1 LRKKRKRTKDKRN
14 LLFLEFVLYFF
25 FSEIFSTK
33 LLQRSN
39 RKPFFSLFETTPNN
53 TLITTKM
60 MAMVPSRISSPSSSS
75 ASKSSLSSVAQRR
88 LHLCQPHEQEHK
100 KKMKKK
106 NFRTKANEDN
116 NDNSVNNNSFFSGV
130 KYIHTLQENA
140 DTFVKH
146 VQSYRITRV
155 VDVDDDQK
163 HLEEK
168 NLRTTTRRRRRRNK
182 NDIEIEDMM
191 IEDDNNGEE
200 NYTLVCAQTYET
212 DRETRDLVS
221 MEIAQK
227 GALLGSLMMEKV
239 LERGWW
245 DDATDAPSAGSAMD
259 TSPMFEFQALKREQR
274 RDLNATVRQAIEK
287 ELGRT
292 VDFKALARNVIEK
305 VFAEASGVLPNEIL
319 LTKQMTEDILRDVC
333 ASPKVSLYKNTLL
346 YLSENE
352 EEFAISSSRR
362 DFSIQA
368 EFEAKRFSSTNTNNL
383 HPLAVVTLSI
393 IEDMSVSLS
402 EGITKA
408 VLSTNA
414 FGLVSNLKS
423 SRILNKFRNQQ
434 RFSKFLF
441 DNYRDV
447 ENIFSDRFE
456 LYGYYA
462 ETDRLIKRTLFM
474 QRVNELEKL
483 RGMRYLVSIVL
494 EALDV
499 FVPVL
504 FQAWRNATKVATY
517 LLMVVLG
524 RSIGLVY
531 RGIKDVVDDSRN
543 RNNAF

>member
-1 LRKKRKRTKDKRN
+1 
-14 LLFLEFVLYFF
+14 
-25 FSEIFSTK
+25 
-33 LLQRSN
+33 
-39 RKPFFSLFETTPNN
+39 
-53 TLITTKM
+53 
-60 MAMVPSRISSPSSSS
+60 MAMVPSRISSSSSSFSS
-75 ASKSSLSSVAQRR
+75 ASKSKSSNLAQRR
-88 LHLCQPHEQEHK
+88 LHLCQPQEQELFK
-100 KKMKKK
+100 KKTKKK

-116 NDNSVNNNSFFSGV
+116 DNDDNSVNNSFFSGV
-130 KYIHTLQENA
+130 KYINSLQENA
-140 DTFVKH
+140 EKFVKH

-168 NLRTTTRRRRRRNK
+168 NLRTTRRIRRRSK
-182 NDIEIEDMM
+182 NDIEIEDM
-191 IEDDNNGEE
+191 IEDDNGEE

-259 TSPMFEFQALKREQR
+259 VSPMFEFQALKREQR

-368 EFEAKRFSSTNTNNL
+368 EFEAKRVSSTNTNNL

-462 ETDRLIKRTLFM
+462 ETDQLIKRTLFM

-483 RGMRYLVSIVL
+483 RGIRYLVSIVL

-543 RNNAF
+543 RNSAF

>member
-1 LRKKRKRTKDKRN
+1 
-14 LLFLEFVLYFF
+14 
-25 FSEIFSTK
+25 
-33 LLQRSN
+33 
-39 RKPFFSLFETTPNN
+39 
-53 TLITTKM
+53 
-60 MAMVPSRISSPSSSS
+60 MAMVPSRISSSSSSFSS
-75 ASKSSLSSVAQRR
+75 ASKSKSSNLAQRR
-88 LHLCQPHEQEHK
+88 LHLCQPQEQERK

-116 NDNSVNNNSFFSGV
+116 DNDDNSVNNSFFSGV
-130 KYIHTLQENA
+130 KYINSLQENA
-140 DTFVKH
+140 EKFVKH

-168 NLRTTTRRRRRRNK
+168 NLRTTRRIRRRSK
-182 NDIEIEDMM
+182 NDIEIEDM
-191 IEDDNNGEE
+191 IEDDNGEE

-259 TSPMFEFQALKREQR
+259 VSPMFEFQALKREQR

-368 EFEAKRFSSTNTNNL
+368 EFEAKRVSSTNTNNL

-462 ETDRLIKRTLFM
+462 ETDQLIKRTLFM

-543 RNNAF
+543 RNSAF

>member
-1 LRKKRKRTKDKRN
+1 
-14 LLFLEFVLYFF
+14 
-25 FSEIFSTK
+25 
-33 LLQRSN
+33 
-39 RKPFFSLFETTPNN
+39 
-53 TLITTKM
+53 M
-60 MAMVPSRISSPSSSS
+60 SPSSSS
-75 ASKSSLSSVAQRR
+75 SSVNNSKSNSNSSNSVAQRR
-88 LHLCQPHEQEHK
+88 LHFCQPHFEQEHTK
-100 KKMKKK
+100 KKTYRRK
-106 NFRTKANEDN
+106 NFRTKANFEDDN
-116 NDNSVNNNSFFSGV
+116 DDNSSVNTNNSFFSGV
-130 KYIHTLQENA
+130 KYIHSLQENA

-163 HLEEK
+163 HREEK
-168 NLRTTTRRRRRRNK
+168 NLRTTTRRRRRRSK

-191 IEDDNNGEE
+191 IEDDNDGEE

-274 RDLNATVRQAIEK
+274 RDLSATVRQAIEK

-305 VFAEASGVLPNEIL
+305 VFEEASGVLPNEIL

-368 EFEAKRFSSTNTNNL
+368 EFEAKRVSSTNTNNL

-462 ETDRLIKRTLFM
+462 ETDQLIKRTLFM

-543 RNNAF
+543 RNSAF

>member
-1 LRKKRKRTKDKRN
+1 
-14 LLFLEFVLYFF
+14 
-25 FSEIFSTK
+25 
-33 LLQRSN
+33 
-39 RKPFFSLFETTPNN
+39 
-53 TLITTKM
+53 
-60 MAMVPSRISSPSSSS
+60 MAMVPSRISSSSSSFSS
-75 ASKSSLSSVAQRR
+75 ASKSKSSNLAQRR
-88 LHLCQPHEQEHK
+88 LHLCQPQEQELFK
-100 KKMKKK
+100 KKTKKK

-116 NDNSVNNNSFFSGV
+116 DNDDNSVNNSFFSGV
-130 KYIHTLQENA
+130 KYINSLQENA
-140 DTFVKH
+140 EKFVKH

-168 NLRTTTRRRRRRNK
+168 NLRTTRRRRRRSK
-182 NDIEIEDMM
+182 NDIEIEDM
-191 IEDDNNGEE
+191 IEDDNGEE

-259 TSPMFEFQALKREQR
+259 VSPMFEFQALKREQR

-368 EFEAKRFSSTNTNNL
+368 EFEAKRVSSTNTNNL

-462 ETDRLIKRTLFM
+462 ETDQLIKRTLFM

-543 RNNAF
+543 RNSAF

>member
-1 LRKKRKRTKDKRN
+1 
-14 LLFLEFVLYFF
+14 
-25 FSEIFSTK
+25 
-33 LLQRSN
+33 
-39 RKPFFSLFETTPNN
+39 
-53 TLITTKM
+53 
-60 MAMVPSRISSPSSSS
+60 MAMVPSRISSSSSSFSS
-75 ASKSSLSSVAQRR
+75 ASKSKSSNLAQRR
-88 LHLCQPHEQEHK
+88 LHLCQPQEQELFK
-100 KKMKKK
+100 KKTKKK

-116 NDNSVNNNSFFSGV
+116 DNDDNSVNNSFFSGV
-130 KYIHTLQENA
+130 KYINSLQENA
-140 DTFVKH
+140 EKFVKH

-168 NLRTTTRRRRRRNK
+168 NLRTTRRIRRRSK
-182 NDIEIEDMM
+182 NDIEIEDM
-191 IEDDNNGEE
+191 IEDDNGEE

-259 TSPMFEFQALKREQR
+259 VSPMFEFQALKREQR

-543 RNNAF
+543 RNSAF

>member
-1 LRKKRKRTKDKRN
+1 
-14 LLFLEFVLYFF
+14 
-25 FSEIFSTK
+25 
-33 LLQRSN
+33 
-39 RKPFFSLFETTPNN
+39 
-53 TLITTKM
+53 
-60 MAMVPSRISSPSSSS
+60 MAMVPSRISSSSSSFSS
-75 ASKSSLSSVAQRR
+75 ASKSKSSNLAQRR
-88 LHLCQPHEQEHK
+88 LHLCQPQEQELFK

-116 NDNSVNNNSFFSGV
+116 DNDDNSVNNSFFSGV
-130 KYIHTLQENA
+130 KYINSLQENA
-140 DTFVKH
+140 EKIVKH

-168 NLRTTTRRRRRRNK
+168 NLRTTRRIRRRSK
-182 NDIEIEDMM
+182 NDIEIEDM
-191 IEDDNNGEE
+191 IEDDNGEE

-259 TSPMFEFQALKREQR
+259 VSPMFEFQALKREQR

-368 EFEAKRFSSTNTNNL
+368 EFEAKRVSSTNTNNL

-462 ETDRLIKRTLFM
+462 ETDQLIKRTLFM

-543 RNNAF
+543 RNSAF

>member
-1 LRKKRKRTKDKRN
+1 
-14 LLFLEFVLYFF
+14 
-25 FSEIFSTK
+25 
-33 LLQRSN
+33 
-39 RKPFFSLFETTPNN
+39 
-53 TLITTKM
+53 
-60 MAMVPSRISSPSSSS
+60 MAMVPSRISSSSSSFSS
-75 ASKSSLSSVAQRR
+75 ASKSKSSNLAQRR
-88 LHLCQPHEQEHK
+88 LHLCQPQEQELFK
-100 KKMKKK
+100 KKTKKK

-116 NDNSVNNNSFFSGV
+116 DNDDNSVNNSFFSGV
-130 KYIHTLQENA
+130 KYINSLQENA
-140 DTFVKH
+140 EKFVKH

-168 NLRTTTRRRRRRNK
+168 NLRTTRRIRRRSK
-182 NDIEIEDMM
+182 NDIEIEDM
-191 IEDDNNGEE
+191 IEDDNGEE

-259 TSPMFEFQALKREQR
+259 VSPMFEFQALKREQR
-274 RDLNATVRQAIEK
+274 RDLNATVRQEIEK

-305 VFAEASGVLPNEIL
+305 VFAEASRVLPNEIL

-368 EFEAKRFSSTNTNNL
+368 EFEAKRVSSTNTNNL

-462 ETDRLIKRTLFM
+462 ETDQLIKRTLFM

-543 RNNAF
+543 RNSAF

>member
-1 LRKKRKRTKDKRN
+1 
-14 LLFLEFVLYFF
+14 
-25 FSEIFSTK
+25 
-33 LLQRSN
+33 
-39 RKPFFSLFETTPNN
+39 
-53 TLITTKM
+53 
-60 MAMVPSRISSPSSSS
+60 MAMVPSRISSSSSSFSS
-75 ASKSSLSSVAQRR
+75 ASKSKSSNLAQRR
-88 LHLCQPHEQEHK
+88 LHLCQPQEQERK

-116 NDNSVNNNSFFSGV
+116 DNDDNSVNNSFFSGV
-130 KYIHTLQENA
+130 KYINSLQENA
-140 DTFVKH
+140 EKFVKH

-168 NLRTTTRRRRRRNK
+168 NLRTTRRIRRRSK
-182 NDIEIEDMM
+182 NDIEIEDMT
-191 IEDDNNGEE
+191 EDDNGEE

-259 TSPMFEFQALKREQR
+259 VSPMFEFQALKREQR
-274 RDLNATVRQAIEK
+274 RDLNAIVRQAIKK

-368 EFEAKRFSSTNTNNL
+368 EFEAKRVSSTNTNNL

-462 ETDRLIKRTLFM
+462 ETDQLIKRTLFM

-543 RNNAF
+543 RNSAF

>member
-1 LRKKRKRTKDKRN
+1 
-14 LLFLEFVLYFF
+14 
-25 FSEIFSTK
+25 
-33 LLQRSN
+33 
-39 RKPFFSLFETTPNN
+39 
-53 TLITTKM
+53 
-60 MAMVPSRISSPSSSS
+60 MAMVPSRIIYMSPSSSS
-75 ASKSSLSSVAQRR
+75 SSVNSSKSKSNSSNSVAQRR
-88 LHLCQPHEQEHK
+88 LHFCQPHEQEHTK
-100 KKMKKK
+100 KKTYRRK
-106 NFRTKANEDN
+106 NFRTKANEDDN
-116 NDNSVNNNSFFSGV
+116 DDNSSVNNNNSFFSGV
-130 KYIHTLQENA
+130 KYIHSLQENA
-140 DTFVKH
+140 DTFLKH

-163 HLEEK
+163 HREEK
-168 NLRTTTRRRRRRNK
+168 NLRTTTRRRRRRSK

-191 IEDDNNGEE
+191 IEDDNDGEE

-274 RDLNATVRQAIEK
+274 RDLSATVRQAIEK
-287 ELGRT
+287 EVGRT
-292 VDFKALARNVIEK
+292 VDFKALAKNVIEK
-305 VFAEASGVLPNEIL
+305 VFEEASG
-319 LTKQMTEDILRDVC
+319 
-333 ASPKVSLYKNTLL
+333 LYKNTLL

-368 EFEAKRFSSTNTNNL
+368 EFEAKRVSSTNTNNL

-462 ETDRLIKRTLFM
+462 ATDQLIKRTLFM

-543 RNNAF
+543 RNSAF

>member
-1 LRKKRKRTKDKRN
+1 
-14 LLFLEFVLYFF
+14 
-25 FSEIFSTK
+25 
-33 LLQRSN
+33 
-39 RKPFFSLFETTPNN
+39 
-53 TLITTKM
+53 
-60 MAMVPSRISSPSSSS
+60 MAMVPSRISSSSSSFSS
-75 ASKSSLSSVAQRR
+75 ASKSKSSNLAQRR
-88 LHLCQPHEQEHK
+88 LHLCQPQEQELFK
-100 KKMKKK
+100 KKTKKK

-116 NDNSVNNNSFFSGV
+116 DNDDNSVNNSFFSGV
-130 KYIHTLQENA
+130 KYINSLQENA
-140 DTFVKH
+140 EKFVKH

-168 NLRTTTRRRRRRNK
+168 NLRTTRRIRRRSK
-182 NDIEIEDMM
+182 NDIEIEDM
-191 IEDDNNGEE
+191 IEDDNGEE

-259 TSPMFEFQALKREQR
+259 VSPMFEFQALKREQR

-368 EFEAKRFSSTNTNNL
+368 EFEAKRVSSTNTNNL

-462 ETDRLIKRTLFM
+462 ETDQLIKRTLFM

-543 RNNAF
+543 RNSAF

>member
-1 LRKKRKRTKDKRN
+1 MSVSSSTSPLAERN
-14 LLFLEFVLYFF
+14 P
-25 FSEIFSTK
+25 IHRRRCHH
-33 LLQRSN
+33 LQRPRNINN
-39 RKPFFSLFETTPNN
+39 RRGGEEVTQKKNATTRVKALQKDSSFSL
-53 TLITTKM
+53 
-60 MAMVPSRISSPSSSS
+60 
-75 ASKSSLSSVAQRR
+75 
-88 LHLCQPHEQEHK
+88 
-100 KKMKKK
+100 
-106 NFRTKANEDN
+106 D
-116 NDNSVNNNSFFSGV
+116 
-130 KYIHTLQENA
+130 TLQEKA
-140 DTFVKH
+140 EKFVKH
-146 VQSYRITRV
+146 VKSYRITRV
-155 VDVDDDQK
+155 VEGEDEGV
-163 HLEEK
+163 EEERQIK
-168 NLRTTTRRRRRRNK
+168 YSSEKSSIEKTTSAKSNNDNNNNNNNNNRRRK
-182 NDIEIEDMM
+182 NDIETYGKT
-191 IEDDNNGEE
+191 NEE
-200 NYTLVCAQTYET
+200 EKYTLVCAQTYET

-221 MEIAQK
+221 VEIAQK

-239 LERGWW
+239 LEQGWW
-245 DDATDAPSAGSAMD
+245 DHTTDMPSPGSAELAMD
-259 TSPMFEFQALKREQR
+259 ASPALEFQALKRQQR
-274 RDLNATVRQAIEK
+274 RDLNASVRQTIEK
-287 ELGRT
+287 ELGTT
-292 VDFKALARNVIEK
+292 VDFNALVRKVIEK
-305 VFAEASGVLPNEIL
+305 VFEESSGVLPNEIP
-319 LTKQMTEDILRDVC
+319 LTKQMTEEILRDVC
-333 ASPKVSLYKNTLL
+333 TSPKVSLYKNTLL

-368 EFEAKRFSSTNTNNL
+368 EFEAKKVSLTNNNL

-393 IEDMSVSLS
+393 IEDMSVSIS

-462 ETDRLIKRTLFM
+462 ETDQLIKRTLFM

-483 RGMRYLVSIVL
+483 RGLRYFVSIVL

-504 FQAWRNATKVATY
+504 FQAWKNATKVATY
-517 LLMVVLG
+517 LLVVVLG

-531 RGIKDVVDDSRN
+531 RGIKDVVDDSIN
-543 RNNAF
+543 RNSGMGRF

>member
-1 LRKKRKRTKDKRN
+1 
-14 LLFLEFVLYFF
+14 
-25 FSEIFSTK
+25 
-33 LLQRSN
+33 
-39 RKPFFSLFETTPNN
+39 
-53 TLITTKM
+53 
-60 MAMVPSRISSPSSSS
+60 MAMVPSRISSSSSSFSS
-75 ASKSSLSSVAQRR
+75 ASKSKSSNLAQRR
-88 LHLCQPHEQEHK
+88 LHLCQPQEQELFK
-100 KKMKKK
+100 KKTKKK

-116 NDNSVNNNSFFSGV
+116 DNDDNSVNNSFFSGV
-130 KYIHTLQENA
+130 KYINSLQENA
-140 DTFVKH
+140 EKFVKH

-168 NLRTTTRRRRRRNK
+168 NLRTTRRIRRRSK
-182 NDIEIEDMM
+182 NDIEIEDM
-191 IEDDNNGEE
+191 IEDDNGEG

-259 TSPMFEFQALKREQR
+259 VSPMFEFQALKREQR

-368 EFEAKRFSSTNTNNL
+368 EFEAKRVSSTNTNNL

-434 RFSKFLF
+434 RFFKFLF

-462 ETDRLIKRTLFM
+462 ETDQLIKRTLFM

-543 RNNAF
+543 RNSAF

>member
-1 LRKKRKRTKDKRN
+1 
-14 LLFLEFVLYFF
+14 
-25 FSEIFSTK
+25 
-33 LLQRSN
+33 
-39 RKPFFSLFETTPNN
+39 
-53 TLITTKM
+53 
-60 MAMVPSRISSPSSSS
+60 MAMVPSRISSSSSSFSS
-75 ASKSSLSSVAQRR
+75 ASKSKSSNLAQRR
-88 LHLCQPHEQEHK
+88 LHLCQPQEQELFK

-116 NDNSVNNNSFFSGV
+116 DNDDNSVNNSFFSGV
-130 KYIHTLQENA
+130 KYINSLQENA
-140 DTFVKH
+140 EKFVKH

-168 NLRTTTRRRRRRNK
+168 NLRTTRRIRRRSK
-182 NDIEIEDMM
+182 NDIEIEDM
-191 IEDDNNGEE
+191 IEDDNGEE

-259 TSPMFEFQALKREQR
+259 VSPMFEFQALKREQR
-274 RDLNATVRQAIEK
+274 RDLNATVRQEIEK

-305 VFAEASGVLPNEIL
+305 VFAEASRVLPNEIL

-368 EFEAKRFSSTNTNNL
+368 EFEAKRVSSTNTNNL

-462 ETDRLIKRTLFM
+462 ETDQLIKRTLFM

-543 RNNAF
+543 RNSAF

>member
-1 LRKKRKRTKDKRN
+1 
-14 LLFLEFVLYFF
+14 
-25 FSEIFSTK
+25 
-33 LLQRSN
+33 
-39 RKPFFSLFETTPNN
+39 
-53 TLITTKM
+53 
-60 MAMVPSRISSPSSSS
+60 
-75 ASKSSLSSVAQRR
+75 
-88 LHLCQPHEQEHK
+88 
-100 KKMKKK
+100 MKKK

-116 NDNSVNNNSFFSGV
+116 DNDDNSVNNSFFSGV
-130 KYIHTLQENA
+130 KYINSLQENA
-140 DTFVKH
+140 EKFVKH

-168 NLRTTTRRRRRRNK
+168 NLRTTRRRRRRSK
-182 NDIEIEDMM
+182 NDIEIEDM
-191 IEDDNNGEE
+191 IEDDNGEE

-259 TSPMFEFQALKREQR
+259 VSPMFEFQALKREQR

-368 EFEAKRFSSTNTNNL
+368 EFEAKRVSSTNTNNL

-462 ETDRLIKRTLFM
+462 ETDQLIKRTLFM

-543 RNNAF
+543 RNSAF

>member
-1 LRKKRKRTKDKRN
+1 
-14 LLFLEFVLYFF
+14 
-25 FSEIFSTK
+25 
-33 LLQRSN
+33 
-39 RKPFFSLFETTPNN
+39 
-53 TLITTKM
+53 M

-75 ASKSSLSSVAQRR
+75 SSVNSKSSNSSSVAQRR
-88 LHLCQPHEQEHK
+88 LHFCQPHEQEHK
-100 KKMKKK
+100 KKTRKK
-106 NFRTKANEDN
+106 NFRTKANEDD
-116 NDNSVNNNSFFSGV
+116 NDNSSVNNNSFFSGV
-130 KYIHTLQENA
+130 KYIHSLQENA
-140 DTFVKH
+140 DAFVKH

-168 NLRTTTRRRRRRNK
+168 NLRTTTRRRRRRSK

-191 IEDDNNGEE
+191 IEDDNDGEE

-274 RDLNATVRQAIEK
+274 RDLSATVRQAIEK

-305 VFAEASGVLPNEIL
+305 VFEEASGVLPNEIL
-319 LTKQMTEDILRDVC
+319 LTKRMTEDILRDVC

-368 EFEAKRFSSTNTNNL
+368 EFEAKRVSSTNTNNL

-462 ETDRLIKRTLFM
+462 ETDQLIKRTLFM

-543 RNNAF
+543 RNSAF

>member
-1 LRKKRKRTKDKRN
+1 
-14 LLFLEFVLYFF
+14 
-25 FSEIFSTK
+25 
-33 LLQRSN
+33 
-39 RKPFFSLFETTPNN
+39 
-53 TLITTKM
+53 
-60 MAMVPSRISSPSSSS
+60 MAMVPSRISSSSSSFSS
-75 ASKSSLSSVAQRR
+75 ASKSKSSNLAQRR
-88 LHLCQPHEQEHK
+88 LHLCQPQEQELFK

-116 NDNSVNNNSFFSGV
+116 DNDDNSVNNSFFSGV
-130 KYIHTLQENA
+130 KYINSLQENA
-140 DTFVKH
+140 EKFVKH

-168 NLRTTTRRRRRRNK
+168 NLRTTRRIRRRSK
-182 NDIEIEDMM
+182 NDIEIEDM
-191 IEDDNNGEE
+191 IEDDNGEE

-259 TSPMFEFQALKREQR
+259 VSPMFEFQALKREQR

-368 EFEAKRFSSTNTNNL
+368 EFEAKRVSSTNTNNL

-462 ETDRLIKRTLFM
+462 ETDQLIKRTLFM

-543 RNNAF
+543 RNSAF

>member
-1 LRKKRKRTKDKRN
+1 
-14 LLFLEFVLYFF
+14 
-25 FSEIFSTK
+25 
-33 LLQRSN
+33 
-39 RKPFFSLFETTPNN
+39 
-53 TLITTKM
+53 M
-60 MAMVPSRISSPSSSS
+60 MAMVPSRISSSSSSFSS
-75 ASKSSLSSVAQRR
+75 ASKSKSSVAQRR
-88 LHLCQPHEQEHK
+88 LHLCQPQEQERK

-116 NDNSVNNNSFFSGV
+116 DNDDNSVNNSFFSGV
-130 KYIHTLQENA
+130 KYINSLQENA
-140 DTFVKH
+140 EKFVKH

-168 NLRTTTRRRRRRNK
+168 NLRTTRRRRRRSK
-182 NDIEIEDMM
+182 NDIEIEDM
-191 IEDDNNGEE
+191 IEDDNGEE

-259 TSPMFEFQALKREQR
+259 VSPMFEFQALKREQR

-368 EFEAKRFSSTNTNNL
+368 EFEAKRVSSTNTNNL

-462 ETDRLIKRTLFM
+462 ETDQLIKRTLFM

-543 RNNAF
+543 RNSAF

>member
-1 LRKKRKRTKDKRN
+1 MMLGTQNHRRRDHQQKNQNQKKPNGLERLNYFINPTGRKRNNDYSNKA
-14 LLFLEFVLYFF
+14 LE
-25 FSEIFSTK
+25 
-33 LLQRSN
+33 SN
-39 RKPFFSLFETTPNN
+39 NSSFSLN
-53 TLITTKM
+53 
-60 MAMVPSRISSPSSSS
+60 A
-75 ASKSSLSSVAQRR
+75 
-88 LHLCQPHEQEHK
+88 
-100 KKMKKK
+100 
-106 NFRTKANEDN
+106 
-116 NDNSVNNNSFFSGV
+116 
-130 KYIHTLQENA
+130 LQENA
-140 DTFVKH
+140 EKFVKH
-146 VQSYRITRV
+146 VKSYRITRV
-155 VDVDDDQK
+155 
-163 HLEEK
+163 EEVEGEEEEGKEKK
-168 NLRTTTRRRRRRNK
+168 NSAMMRASTTAKNNSNSNALRTTMTTRRRRRK
-182 NDIEIEDMM
+182 NDIEIVEDI
-191 IEDDNNGEE
+191 IEGDEDNNEEE

-245 DDATDAPSAGSAMD
+245 DDAMDESSARTALDA
-259 TSPMFEFQALKREQR
+259 SPALEFQALKRQQR
-274 RDLNATVRQAIEK
+274 RDLNATVRQAIEE
-287 ELGRT
+287 ELGTT
-292 VDFKALARNVIEK
+292 VDFKTLVKNVVEK
-305 VFAEASGVLPNEIL
+305 VFEEASGVLPNEIL
-319 LTKQMTEDILRDVC
+319 LTQRMSDEIVRDAL

-368 EFEAKRFSSTNTNNL
+368 EFEAKRVSSTNNNNL

-393 IEDMSVSLS
+393 IEDMSVSIS

-423 SRILNKFRNQQ
+423 SRVLNKFRNQQ

-462 ETDRLIKRTLFM
+462 ETDQLIKRTLFM

-483 RGMRYLVSIVL
+483 RGLRYLVSIVL

-499 FVPVL
+499 FVPIL

-517 LLMVVLG
+517 LLVVVLG

-543 RNNAF
+543 RNSAF

>member
-1 LRKKRKRTKDKRN
+1 
-14 LLFLEFVLYFF
+14 
-25 FSEIFSTK
+25 
-33 LLQRSN
+33 
-39 RKPFFSLFETTPNN
+39 
-53 TLITTKM
+53 M
-60 MAMVPSRISSPSSSS
+60 MAMVPSRISSSSSSFSS
-75 ASKSSLSSVAQRR
+75 ASKSKSSNLAQRR
-88 LHLCQPHEQEHK
+88 LHLCQPQEQELFK

-116 NDNSVNNNSFFSGV
+116 DNDDNSVNNSFFSGV
-130 KYIHTLQENA
+130 KYINSLQENA
-140 DTFVKH
+140 EKFVKH

-168 NLRTTTRRRRRRNK
+168 NLRTTRRIRRRSK
-182 NDIEIEDMM
+182 NDIEIEDM
-191 IEDDNNGEE
+191 IEDDNGEE

-259 TSPMFEFQALKREQR
+259 VSPMFEFQALKREQR
-274 RDLNATVRQAIEK
+274 RDLNATVRQEIEK

-305 VFAEASGVLPNEIL
+305 VFAEASRVLPNEIL

-368 EFEAKRFSSTNTNNL
+368 EFEAKRVSSTNTNNL

-462 ETDRLIKRTLFM
+462 ETDQLIKRTLFM

-543 RNNAF
+543 RNSAF

>member
-1 LRKKRKRTKDKRN
+1 
-14 LLFLEFVLYFF
+14 
-25 FSEIFSTK
+25 
-33 LLQRSN
+33 
-39 RKPFFSLFETTPNN
+39 
-53 TLITTKM
+53 
-60 MAMVPSRISSPSSSS
+60 MAMVPSRISSSSSSFSS
-75 ASKSSLSSVAQRR
+75 ASKSKSSNLAQRR
-88 LHLCQPHEQEHK
+88 LHLCQPQEQELFK
-100 KKMKKK
+100 KKTKKK

-116 NDNSVNNNSFFSGV
+116 DNDDNSVNNSFFSGV
-130 KYIHTLQENA
+130 KYINSLQENA
-140 DTFVKH
+140 EKFVKH

-168 NLRTTTRRRRRRNK
+168 NLRTTRRIRRRSK
-182 NDIEIEDMM
+182 NDIEIEDM
-191 IEDDNNGEE
+191 IEDDNGEE

-259 TSPMFEFQALKREQR
+259 VSPMFEFQALKREQR
-274 RDLNATVRQAIEK
+274 RDLNATVRQEIEK

-368 EFEAKRFSSTNTNNL
+368 EFEAKRVSSTNTNNL

-462 ETDRLIKRTLFM
+462 ETDQLIKRTLFM

-483 RGMRYLVSIVL
+483 RGIRYLVSIVL

-543 RNNAF
+543 RNSAF

>member
-1 LRKKRKRTKDKRN
+1 
-14 LLFLEFVLYFF
+14 
-25 FSEIFSTK
+25 
-33 LLQRSN
+33 
-39 RKPFFSLFETTPNN
+39 
-53 TLITTKM
+53 
-60 MAMVPSRISSPSSSS
+60 
-75 ASKSSLSSVAQRR
+75 
-88 LHLCQPHEQEHK
+88 
-100 KKMKKK
+100 MKKK

-116 NDNSVNNNSFFSGV
+116 DNDDNSVNNSFFSGV
-130 KYIHTLQENA
+130 KYINSLQENA
-140 DTFVKH
+140 EKFVKH

-168 NLRTTTRRRRRRNK
+168 NLRTTRRIRRRSK
-182 NDIEIEDMM
+182 NDIEIEDM
-191 IEDDNNGEE
+191 IEDDNGEE

-259 TSPMFEFQALKREQR
+259 VSPMFEFQALKREQR
-274 RDLNATVRQAIEK
+274 RDLNATVRQEIEK

-305 VFAEASGVLPNEIL
+305 VFAEASRVLPNEIL

-368 EFEAKRFSSTNTNNL
+368 EFEAKRVSSTNTNNL

-462 ETDRLIKRTLFM
+462 ETDQLIKRTLFM

-543 RNNAF
+543 RNSAF

>member
-1 LRKKRKRTKDKRN
+1 
-14 LLFLEFVLYFF
+14 
-25 FSEIFSTK
+25 
-33 LLQRSN
+33 
-39 RKPFFSLFETTPNN
+39 
-53 TLITTKM
+53 
-60 MAMVPSRISSPSSSS
+60 MAMVPSRISSSSSSFSS
-75 ASKSSLSSVAQRR
+75 ASKSKSSNLAQRR
-88 LHLCQPHEQEHK
+88 LHLCQPQEQELFK
-100 KKMKKK
+100 KKTKKK

-116 NDNSVNNNSFFSGV
+116 DNDDNSVNNSFFSGV
-130 KYIHTLQENA
+130 KYINSLQENA
-140 DTFVKH
+140 EKIVKH

-168 NLRTTTRRRRRRNK
+168 NHRTTRRIRRRSK
-182 NDIEIEDMM
+182 NDIEIEDM
-191 IEDDNNGEE
+191 IEDDNGEE

-368 EFEAKRFSSTNTNNL
+368 EFEAKRVSSTNTNNL

-462 ETDRLIKRTLFM
+462 ETDQLIKRTLFM

-543 RNNAF
+543 RNSAF

>member
-1 LRKKRKRTKDKRN
+1 
-14 LLFLEFVLYFF
+14 
-25 FSEIFSTK
+25 
-33 LLQRSN
+33 
-39 RKPFFSLFETTPNN
+39 
-53 TLITTKM
+53 
-60 MAMVPSRISSPSSSS
+60 
-75 ASKSSLSSVAQRR
+75 
-88 LHLCQPHEQEHK
+88 
-100 KKMKKK
+100 MKKK

-116 NDNSVNNNSFFSGV
+116 DNDDNSVNNSFFSGV
-130 KYIHTLQENA
+130 KYINSLQENA
-140 DTFVKH
+140 EKFVKH

-168 NLRTTTRRRRRRNK
+168 NLRTTRRIRRRSK
-182 NDIEIEDMM
+182 NDIEIEDM
-191 IEDDNNGEE
+191 IEDDNGEE

-259 TSPMFEFQALKREQR
+259 VSPMFEFQALKREQR
-274 RDLNATVRQAIEK
+274 RDLNATVRQEIEK

-368 EFEAKRFSSTNTNNL
+368 EFEAKRVSSTNTNNL

-447 ENIFSDRFE
+447 ENFFSDRFE

-462 ETDRLIKRTLFM
+462 ETDQLIKRTLFM

-543 RNNAF
+543 RNSAF

>member
-1 LRKKRKRTKDKRN
+1 MSSSTSPLAERN
-14 LLFLEFVLYFF
+14 P
-25 FSEIFSTK
+25 IHRRRCHH
-33 LLQRSN
+33 LQRLRN
-39 RKPFFSLFETTPNN
+39 RRGGEVTQKKNATTRVKALQKDSSFSL
-53 TLITTKM
+53 
-60 MAMVPSRISSPSSSS
+60 
-75 ASKSSLSSVAQRR
+75 
-88 LHLCQPHEQEHK
+88 
-100 KKMKKK
+100 
-106 NFRTKANEDN
+106 D
-116 NDNSVNNNSFFSGV
+116 
-130 KYIHTLQENA
+130 TLQEKA
-140 DTFVKH
+140 EKFVKH
-146 VQSYRITRV
+146 VKSYRITRV
-155 VDVDDDQK
+155 VEGEDEGV
-163 HLEEK
+163 EEERQIK
-168 NLRTTTRRRRRRNK
+168 YSSEKSSIEKPTRAKSNNDNNNNNRRRK
-182 NDIEIEDMM
+182 NDIETYGKT
-191 IEDDNNGEE
+191 NEE
-200 NYTLVCAQTYET
+200 EKYTLVCAQTYKT

-221 MEIAQK
+221 VEIQAQK

-245 DDATDAPSAGSAMD
+245 DHATDMPSPGSAELAMD
-259 TSPMFEFQALKREQR
+259 ASPALEFQALKRQQR
-274 RDLNATVRQAIEK
+274 RDLNANVRQTIEK
-287 ELGRT
+287 ELGTT
-292 VDFKALARNVIEK
+292 VDFNALVRKVIEK
-305 VFAEASGVLPNEIL
+305 VFEESSGVLPNEIP
-319 LTKQMTEDILRDVC
+319 LTKRMTEEILRDVC
-333 ASPKVSLYKNTLL
+333 TSPKVSLYKNTLL

-368 EFEAKRFSSTNTNNL
+368 EFEAKKVSLTNNNL

-393 IEDMSVSLS
+393 IEDMSVSIS

-462 ETDRLIKRTLFM
+462 ETDQLIKRTLFM

-483 RGMRYLVSIVL
+483 RGLRYFVSIVL

-504 FQAWRNATKVATY
+504 FQAWKNATKVATY
-517 LLMVVLG
+517 LLVVVLG

-531 RGIKDVVDDSRN
+531 RGIKDVVDDSIN
-543 RNNAF
+543 RNNGMGRF

>member
-1 LRKKRKRTKDKRN
+1 
-14 LLFLEFVLYFF
+14 
-25 FSEIFSTK
+25 
-33 LLQRSN
+33 
-39 RKPFFSLFETTPNN
+39 
-53 TLITTKM
+53 M
-60 MAMVPSRISSPSSSS
+60 SPSSSS
-75 ASKSSLSSVAQRR
+75 SSSVNNSKSNSNSSNSVAQRR
-88 LHLCQPHEQEHK
+88 LHFCQPHEQEHTK
-100 KKMKKK
+100 KKTYRRK
-106 NFRTKANEDN
+106 NFRTKANFEDDN
-116 NDNSVNNNSFFSGV
+116 DDNSSVNTNNSFFSGV
-130 KYIHTLQENA
+130 KYIHSLQENA

-163 HLEEK
+163 HREEK
-168 NLRTTTRRRRRRNK
+168 NLRTTTRRRRRRSK

-191 IEDDNNGEE
+191 IEDDNDGEE

-274 RDLNATVRQAIEK
+274 RDLSATVRQAIEK

-292 VDFKALARNVIEK
+292 VDFKALAKNVIEK
-305 VFAEASGVLPNEIL
+305 VFEEASGVLPNEIL
-319 LTKQMTEDILRDVC
+319 LTKRMTEDILRDVC

-368 EFEAKRFSSTNTNNL
+368 EFEAKRVSSTNTNNL

-462 ETDRLIKRTLFM
+462 ETDQLIKRTLFM

-543 RNNAF
+543 RNSAF

>member
-1 LRKKRKRTKDKRN
+1 
-14 LLFLEFVLYFF
+14 
-25 FSEIFSTK
+25 
-33 LLQRSN
+33 
-39 RKPFFSLFETTPNN
+39 
-53 TLITTKM
+53 M
-60 MAMVPSRISSPSSSS
+60 MAMVPSRISSSSSSFSS
-75 ASKSSLSSVAQRR
+75 ASKSKSSNLAQRR
-88 LHLCQPHEQEHK
+88 LHLCQPQEQELFK

-116 NDNSVNNNSFFSGV
+116 DNDDNSVNNSFFSGV
-130 KYIHTLQENA
+130 KYINSLQENA
-140 DTFVKH
+140 EKIVKH

-168 NLRTTTRRRRRRNK
+168 NLRTTRRIRRRSK
-182 NDIEIEDMM
+182 NDIEIEDM
-191 IEDDNNGEE
+191 IEDDNGEE

-259 TSPMFEFQALKREQR
+259 VSPMFEFQALKREQR
-274 RDLNATVRQAIEK
+274 RDLNATVRQEIEK

-292 VDFKALARNVIEK
+292 VDFKALARNVIKK
-305 VFAEASGVLPNEIL
+305 VFAEASRVLPNEIL

-462 ETDRLIKRTLFM
+462 ETDQLIKRTLFM

-543 RNNAF
+543 RNSAF

>member
-1 LRKKRKRTKDKRN
+1 
-14 LLFLEFVLYFF
+14 
-25 FSEIFSTK
+25 
-33 LLQRSN
+33 
-39 RKPFFSLFETTPNN
+39 
-53 TLITTKM
+53 
-60 MAMVPSRISSPSSSS
+60 MAMVPSRISSSSSSFSS
-75 ASKSSLSSVAQRR
+75 ASKSKSSNLAQRR
-88 LHLCQPHEQEHK
+88 LHLCQPQEQELFK
-100 KKMKKK
+100 KKTKKK

-116 NDNSVNNNSFFSGV
+116 DNDDNSVNNSFFSGV
-130 KYIHTLQENA
+130 KYINSLQENA
-140 DTFVKH
+140 EKIVKH

-168 NLRTTTRRRRRRNK
+168 NLRTTRRIRRRSK
-182 NDIEIEDMM
+182 NDIEIEDM
-191 IEDDNNGEE
+191 IEDDNGEE

-259 TSPMFEFQALKREQR
+259 VSPMFEFQALKREQR

-368 EFEAKRFSSTNTNNL
+368 EFEAKRVSSTNTNNL

-462 ETDRLIKRTLFM
+462 ETDQLIKRTLFM

-483 RGMRYLVSIVL
+483 RGIRYLVSIVL

-543 RNNAF
+543 RNSAF

>member
-1 LRKKRKRTKDKRN
+1 
-14 LLFLEFVLYFF
+14 
-25 FSEIFSTK
+25 
-33 LLQRSN
+33 
-39 RKPFFSLFETTPNN
+39 
-53 TLITTKM
+53 
-60 MAMVPSRISSPSSSS
+60 
-75 ASKSSLSSVAQRR
+75 
-88 LHLCQPHEQEHK
+88 
-100 KKMKKK
+100 MKKK

-116 NDNSVNNNSFFSGV
+116 DNDDNSVNNSFFSGV
-130 KYIHTLQENA
+130 KYINSLQENA
-140 DTFVKH
+140 EKIVKH

-168 NLRTTTRRRRRRNK
+168 NLRTTRRIRRRSK
-182 NDIEIEDMM
+182 NDIEIEDM
-191 IEDDNNGEE
+191 IEDDNGEE

-259 TSPMFEFQALKREQR
+259 VSPMFEFQALKREQR
-274 RDLNATVRQAIEK
+274 RDLNATVRQEIEK

-305 VFAEASGVLPNEIL
+305 VFAEASRVLPNEIL

-368 EFEAKRFSSTNTNNL
+368 EFEAKRVSSTNTNNL

-462 ETDRLIKRTLFM
+462 ETDQLIKRTLFM

-543 RNNAF
+543 RNSAF

>member
-1 LRKKRKRTKDKRN
+1 
-14 LLFLEFVLYFF
+14 
-25 FSEIFSTK
+25 
-33 LLQRSN
+33 
-39 RKPFFSLFETTPNN
+39 
-53 TLITTKM
+53 M
-60 MAMVPSRISSPSSSS
+60 MAMVPSRISSSSSSFSS
-75 ASKSSLSSVAQRR
+75 ASKSKSSVAQRR
-88 LHLCQPHEQEHK
+88 LHLCQPQEQELFK
-100 KKMKKK
+100 KKKKKK

-116 NDNSVNNNSFFSGV
+116 DNDDNSVNNSFFSGV
-130 KYIHTLQENA
+130 KYINSLQENA
-140 DTFVKH
+140 EKFVKH

-168 NLRTTTRRRRRRNK
+168 NLRTTRRRRRRSK
-182 NDIEIEDMM
+182 NDIEIEDM
-191 IEDDNNGEE
+191 IEDDNGEE

-259 TSPMFEFQALKREQR
+259 VSPMFEFQALKREQR

-368 EFEAKRFSSTNTNNL
+368 EFEAKRVSSTNTNNL

-462 ETDRLIKRTLFM
+462 ETDQLIKRTLFM

-543 RNNAF
+543 RNSAF

>member
-1 LRKKRKRTKDKRN
+1 
-14 LLFLEFVLYFF
+14 
-25 FSEIFSTK
+25 
-33 LLQRSN
+33 
-39 RKPFFSLFETTPNN
+39 
-53 TLITTKM
+53 
-60 MAMVPSRISSPSSSS
+60 MAMVPSRISSSSSSFSS
-75 ASKSSLSSVAQRR
+75 ASKSKSSNLAQRR
-88 LHLCQPHEQEHK
+88 LHLCQPQEQELFK

-116 NDNSVNNNSFFSGV
+116 DNDDNSVNNSFFSGV
-130 KYIHTLQENA
+130 KYINSLQENA
-140 DTFVKH
+140 EKFVKH

-168 NLRTTTRRRRRRNK
+168 NLRTTRRIRRRSK
-182 NDIEIEDMM
+182 NDIEIEDM
-191 IEDDNNGEE
+191 IEDDNGEE

-259 TSPMFEFQALKREQR
+259 VSPMFEFQALKREQR

-368 EFEAKRFSSTNTNNL
+368 EFEAKRVSSTNTNNL

-462 ETDRLIKRTLFM
+462 ETDQLIKRTLFM

-483 RGMRYLVSIVL
+483 RGIRYLVSIVL

-543 RNNAF
+543 RNSAF